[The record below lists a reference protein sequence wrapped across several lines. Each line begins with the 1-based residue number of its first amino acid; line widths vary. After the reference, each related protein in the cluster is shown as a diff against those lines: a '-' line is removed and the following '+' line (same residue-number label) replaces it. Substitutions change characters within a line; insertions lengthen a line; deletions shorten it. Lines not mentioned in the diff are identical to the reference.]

1 MNVCRT
7 QWYRNGNRVY
17 REGCGINTEE
27 IENIKKI
34 NKIYT
39 ECVDIKNKGM
49 HSLECAYCK

>member
-1 MNVCRT
+1 MQNT
-7 QWYRNGNRVY
+7 NGK
-17 REGCGINTEE
+17 GTGINTEE
-27 IENIKKI
+27 IENINKI